1 MKSKFILGTVQ
12 FGLDY
17 GINNTVGKPTEIQV
31 YEMLDYAASHGIEIL
46 DTADAY
52 GNATELLGK
61 YNRMNTNRFR
71 INTKFKCNNESL
83 EAQLS
88 ETLELL
94 NTNSINTYFYH
105 SFLDF
110 EQHPELLTF
119 LVDLK
124 KKKRIEKIGMSVY
137 DNNEFRVAI
146 NISEIDVIQ
155 FPFNLLDNR
164 SQRGEYMKLAKE
176 KSKELQVRS
185 IFLQGLFFKS
195 FDDLPPK
202 LTALKPY
209 LKNISDLLIKNNL
222 TIQQLALSYAMQ
234 QPEIDHIIIG
244 VDSLEQLRHNLNLG
258 RQKISPEILE
268 SIDQIKVLETELLY
282 PKNWN

>member
-17 GINNTVGKPTEIQV
+17 GINNAVGKPTEIQV

-52 GNATELLGK
+52 GNATELLGT
-61 YNRMNTNRFR
+61 YNRMKTNRFS
-71 INTKFKCNNESL
+71 INTKFKCNHESL
-83 EAQLS
+83 EKQLS
-88 ETLELL
+88 GTLELL
-94 NTNSINTYFYH
+94 NTKSINTYFYH

-110 EQHPELLTF
+110 EQHPELLPV
-119 LVDLK
+119 LVELK
-124 KKKRIEKIGMSVY
+124 RKNRIEKIGMSVY
-137 DNNEFRVAI
+137 DNNEFKVAI
-146 NISEIDVIQ
+146 NLSEIDVIQ

-164 SQRGEYMKLAKE
+164 SQRGENMKLAKVN
-176 KSKELQVRS
+176 KKELQVRS
-185 IFLQGLFFKS
+185 VFLQGLFFKS
-195 FDDLPPK
+195 YDYLPPK

-209 LKNISDLLIKNNL
+209 LKNISDLLMKNHL
-222 TIQQLALSYAMQ
+222 SVQQLALSYAMQ

-244 VDSLEQLRHNLNLG
+244 VDSLEQLRHNLNMG
-258 RQKISPEILE
+258 KQKISPEILE

-282 PKNWN
+282 PKNW

>member
-1 MKSKFILGTVQ
+1 VKSKFILGTVQ

-17 GINNTVGKPTEIQV
+17 GINNTIGKPTENQV
-31 YEMLDYAASHGIEIL
+31 HEMLDFAALNGIGIL

-61 YNRMNTNRFR
+61 YNRMKKNRFK
-71 INTKFKCNNESL
+71 INTKFKCNDESL

-88 ETLELL
+88 GTLEKL
-94 NTNSINTYFYH
+94 NTKSVNTYFYH

-110 EQHPELLTF
+110 EKHSEILPA
-119 LVDLK
+119 LVKLK
-124 KKKRIEKIGMSVY
+124 RKNRIEKIGMSVY
-137 DNNEFRVAI
+137 DNNEFKVAI
-146 NISEIDVIQ
+146 NLSEIDVIQ

-164 SQRGEYMKLAKE
+164 SQRGENMKLAKVN
-176 KSKELQVRS
+176 KKELQVRS
-185 IFLQGLFFKS
+185 VFLQGLFFKS
-195 FDDLPPK
+195 YDDLPPK

-209 LKNISDLLIKNNL
+209 LKNISDLLMKNHL
-222 TIQQLALSYAMQ
+222 SVQQLALSYAMQ

-244 VDSLEQLRHNLNLG
+244 VDSLEQLRHNLNMG
-258 RQKISPEILE
+258 KQKISPEILE

-282 PKNWN
+282 PKNW